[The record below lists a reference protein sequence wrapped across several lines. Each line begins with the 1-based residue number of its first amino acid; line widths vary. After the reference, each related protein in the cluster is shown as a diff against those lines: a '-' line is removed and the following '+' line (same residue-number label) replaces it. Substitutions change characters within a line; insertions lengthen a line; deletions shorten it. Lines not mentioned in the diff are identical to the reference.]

1 MVSVQQQ
8 AHGVLVCG
16 VAADNAVASED
27 PEVALLC
34 DHSVALRSFRDLV
47 RLCEVIVQGF
57 GQSGDEAF
65 HLLVSVAGQLHG
77 DLSGV
82 NVGENVGQQL
92 VVNLGQLCDPVV
104 SHQIGVFLGLVRVV
118 LIVHRHFGEPFELG
132 SSEAA
137 VAFYYE
143 AGALRHCDRRPPPSL
158 ADNAAERLDL
168 CVRVCVRVFRVG
180 DQLLNGH
187 DRVMGAEY
195 RYPSGGCLWLCFCF
209 VVHLFVLPYMLPGVR
224 WNESAL
230 EGAADLQL

>member
-1 MVSVQQQ
+1 MLSVQQQ
-8 AHGVLVCG
+8 AHGVLVRG

-27 PEVALLC
+27 PEVALLS
-34 DHSVALRSFRDLV
+34 DHSVAFWSFRDLV
-47 RLCEVIVQGF
+47 RFCEVIVQGF

-65 HLLVSVAGQLHG
+65 HFLVGVAGQLYWN
-77 DLSGV
+77 LACV
-82 NVGENVGQQL
+82 NVGENVSQQL
-92 VVNLGQLCDPVV
+92 VVDLCQLCDPVV

-118 LIVHRHFGEPFELG
+118 LVVHRHFGESFELG

-137 VAFYYE
+137 VALYYE
-143 AGALRHCDRRPPPSL
+143 AGALRHCDRCPPPGL
-158 ADNAAERLDL
+158 ADNAAECLDL
-168 CVRVCVRVFRVG
+168 CVRVCVRVLRVG

-195 RYPSGGCLWLCFCF
+195 RYPSSGCLWLCFCF
-209 VVHLFVLPYMLPGVR
+209 VVHLFVLPYILPGVC